1 MAPQTLQL
9 CQAVRSRARV
19 VPGHGDAVRAARG
32 SSSRDAPTNAAAAPH
47 CRCLPYST
55 PKQTRTATRQ
65 PQLERAECWQDA
77 VDEAIG
83 EFERT
88 HKRRATYT
96 ICYY

>member
-1 MAPQTLQL
+1 
-9 CQAVRSRARV
+9 
-19 VPGHGDAVRAARG
+19 
-32 SSSRDAPTNAAAAPH
+32 
-47 CRCLPYST
+47 LPYST